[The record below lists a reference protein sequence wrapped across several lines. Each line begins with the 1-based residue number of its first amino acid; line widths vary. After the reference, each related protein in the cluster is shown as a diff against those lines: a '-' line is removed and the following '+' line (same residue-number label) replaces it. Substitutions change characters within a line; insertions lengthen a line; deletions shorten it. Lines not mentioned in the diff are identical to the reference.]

1 MANIQLQRGL
11 KQDIDVT
18 YTLANSSKPDLR
30 SGFDA
35 ELVIRQKEKG
45 KFSGAV
51 VDVLRHDTSSPEPR
65 SSADGRIT
73 FEDPSSGDGHNITL
87 SWTTAQ
93 ASLLPNL
100 AQTVAGDLKVTS
112 TSSSEVVH
120 HIRLTFDIIPEIIE

>member
-35 ELVIRQKEKG
+35 ELVIRQKEKN
-45 KFSGAV
+45 KFAGPV
-51 VDVLRHDTSSPEPR
+51 VDILRHGTSTPAR
-65 SSADGRIT
+65 SSADNRIT

-87 SWTTAQ
+87 KFSTAQ

-100 AQTVAGDLKVTS
+100 SQTVAGDLKVTN
-112 TSSSEVVH
+112 SSSEVVH

>member
-11 KQDIDVT
+11 QQEIDVT

-51 VDVLRHDTSSPEPR
+51 VDILRHGTSSPTR
-65 SSADGRIT
+65 SSADSRIT

-87 SWTTAQ
+87 KWSTAQ

-100 AQTVAGDLKVTS
+100 SQTVAGDLKVTS
-112 TSSSEVVH
+112 NSSSEVVH

>member
-11 KQDIDVT
+11 QQDIDVT

-51 VDVLRHDTSSPEPR
+51 VDVLRHGTSSPAR

-100 AQTVAGDLKVTS
+100 SQTVAGDLKVTS
-112 TSSSEVVH
+112 NSSSEVVH